1 VSHFV
6 EQAIAA
12 AGLMPLFDAR
22 KARDFDAVRGSMPR
36 WQKADL
42 LVLGALADLA
52 RAADVGDEVRVHED
66 GGDEVAWACETCEA
80 ASDLEVLREVA
91 VLRIALG
98 PGPVK
103 RVRIGVDWGKCGLEL
118 AQVALGFGAS
128 DLRGPIT
135 NKRGLYVFD
144 DEMKKV
150 KGEGM
155 IRARELVRR
164 EIGLLVKYAGRKAV
178 FVGESRVRADAA
190 RATDP
195 SAEVAGA

>member
-12 AGLMPLFDAR
+12 AGLRPLLDAR
-22 KARDFDAVRGSMPR
+22 KVKNFDAVRGSMAH

-66 GGDEVAWACETCEA
+66 GGDDVAWACEA

-91 VLRIALG
+91 VLRIGLIKG
-98 PGPVK
+98 M
-103 RVRIGVDWGKCGLEL
+103 RIGVDWGKCGIEL

-135 NKRGLYVFD
+135 NKRGLYIFD

-155 IRARELVRR
+155 IRARELARR
-164 EIGLLVKYAGRKAV
+164 EIGSLVKYAGRNAV
-178 FVGESRVRADAA
+178 FLGESGESRGHVQADAA